1 MEENMIKKIYRGEP
15 DGTVKVILPSGKS
28 RPLRHVVL
36 HSPTGFGWGYGG
48 SGPADLALSL
58 LCDVLGE
65 NPSEKQ
71 IYHGRFRAYAHHQN
85 FKREFVAR
93 WEINRGFEIDSQTIA
108 DWLSKRGLEV

>member
-1 MEENMIKKIYRGEP
+1 MIKKIYRGEP
-15 DGTVKVILPSGKS
+15 GGVVKVILPSGKS

-65 NPSEKQ
+65 RPSEKQ
-71 IYHGRFRAYAHHQN
+71 IYYGRFKAYPHHQD
-85 FKREFVAR
+85 FKREIVAR
-93 WEINRGFEIDSQTIA
+93 WEFGGGFEIGSDIIA
-108 DWLSKRGLEV
+108 SWLRKRGAEVQR